1 MLIKA
6 FCVAYKAH
14 KGQKDKG
21 GKPYILHPLTVA
33 LHVKGREEK
42 TVALL
47 HDVIEDT
54 DITISNLMEHGFSK
68 NVVQAIVAITKI
80 NGETYEEYLSRVN
93 QNKIAKKVK
102 LADLR
107 HNCDLTRLK
116 EVTDRDIRRVKKYN
130 KAISFLTQA

>member
-33 LHVKGREEK
+33 LRVKGREEK
-42 TVALL
+42 AVALL

-116 EVTDRDIRRVKKYN
+116 EVTNRDIIRVKKYN